1 MSQPRFRPEQ
11 RPPPKILTTY
21 HPKVHRH
28 HQANLQNC
36 NLNFRPP
43 FSLNPNPN
51 LSPSPGPPCCFLQAI
66 FLCDGPRVTY
76 QWMVGRLVQPSSLV
90 SFPPRFEMYSKQY
103 SSCSTL
109 SPPSPTPETLRS
121 LYSNLDHCSSHF
133 ILMTSRAADSKSEV
147 AFSSPGQGQGHAR
160 AAHRVPDAKRC
171 AGLP

>member
-76 QWMVGRLVQPSSLV
+76 QWMVGRLVRPSSLV
-90 SFPPRFEMYSKQY
+90 SFPPRFEMYSNNIPVV
-103 SSCSTL
+103 
-109 SPPSPTPETLRS
+109 PPYPPTPEVGSITG
-121 LYSNLDHCSSHF
+121 NLEISTGLMKVFLSH
-133 ILMTSRAADSKSEV
+133 LS
-147 AFSSPGQGQGHAR
+147 
-160 AAHRVPDAKRC
+160 
-171 AGLP
+171 